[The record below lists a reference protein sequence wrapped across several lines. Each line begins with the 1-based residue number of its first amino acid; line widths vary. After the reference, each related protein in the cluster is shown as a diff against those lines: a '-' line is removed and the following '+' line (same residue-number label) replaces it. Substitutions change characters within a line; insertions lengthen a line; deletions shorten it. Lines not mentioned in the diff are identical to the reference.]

1 MRWSSRPANT
11 RVGLS
16 GPADELARLR
26 AALPAGQE
34 GVVTTGSLDVCDTA
48 GNCATAGPVA
58 GVRLDTKPPVAACTP
73 PPPGPLAVEAT
84 APCTAADAGS
94 GLRETDEA
102 AFVLST
108 SVGAG
113 NADPAAETGSNEVC
127 DVTDNCVTV
136 GPFTANVDLTA
147 VTAGPAVAPPRRVTV
162 LAAVRPAGPVPIPYA
177 EPVGP
182 PGSEVSCQPAPG
194 SAAGDG
200 WLLVTCDV
208 RSASG
213 AHTFVGFPLVVKPV
227 PDLAPGGPAVAG
239 GAWRAVGVGFA
250 PGSAVQV
257 QIDGADVAAATAGA
271 DGRVSVD
278 VTMPATAN
286 AGQHTQVVR
295 GVDAGGNPLLVVSL
309 VAVDALVVGEQPP
322 TSPPLSA
329 PNLPTS
335 GPSVPADPPGEP
347 AVPRFER
354 DAVPTTTTTTTTPT
368 TPTTTT
374 PGGATTTTS
383 TGSPGP
389 STTNPGDGSGA
400 TGAGPGGDPSST
412 GTATTGSLPLTGFA
426 LGGPVALA
434 LALLIGGFVL
444 RRMAARHRVADD
456 G

>member
-1 MRWSSRPANT
+1 
-11 RVGLS
+11 
-16 GPADELARLR
+16 
-26 AALPAGQE
+26 
-34 GVVTTGSLDVCDTA
+34 
-48 GNCATAGPVA
+48 
-58 GVRLDTKPPVAACTP
+58 
-73 PPPGPLAVEAT
+73 
-84 APCTAADAGS
+84 
-94 GLRETDEA
+94 
-102 AFVLST
+102 
-108 SVGAG
+108 
-113 NADPAAETGSNEVC
+113 
-127 DVTDNCVTV
+127 
-136 GPFTANVDLTA
+136 
-147 VTAGPAVAPPRRVTV
+147 
-162 LAAVRPAGPVPIPYA
+162 
-177 EPVGP
+177 
-182 PGSEVSCQPAPG
+182 
-194 SAAGDG
+194 
-200 WLLVTCDV
+200 VTCDV

-374 PGGATTTTS
+374 PAAQPPRPPPI
-383 TGSPGP
+383 PGP
-389 STTNPGDGSGA
+389 RPRPGDDQM
-400 TGAGPGGDPSST
+400 TGAGPGRDPST
-412 GTATTGSLPLTGFA
+412 GTRRRRCRSRASPSADRWPCPRSPDRWLRAPPWPLGTAG
-426 LGGPVALA
+426 
-434 LALLIGGFVL
+434 
-444 RRMAARHRVADD
+444 
-456 G
+456 